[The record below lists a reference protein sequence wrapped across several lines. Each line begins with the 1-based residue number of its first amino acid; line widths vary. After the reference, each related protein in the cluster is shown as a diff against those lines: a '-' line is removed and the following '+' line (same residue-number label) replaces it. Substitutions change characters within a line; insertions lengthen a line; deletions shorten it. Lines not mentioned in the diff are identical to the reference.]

1 MIERALQRPGE
12 PMPLPDWYP
21 LFPIAEKWG
30 IEPEAVL
37 HKPSYWVTRQR
48 ALMSAEAFVQA
59 ENAKKGG

>member
-1 MIERALQRPGE
+1 MQMPGV

-30 IEPEAVL
+30 MKPEDVL
-37 HKPSYWVTRQR
+37 HEPSYWVTRQQI
-48 ALMSAEAFVQA
+48 LMGAESWVQA